1 VTRARTWGAAVVAIA
16 AVAALAVVATRGGPG
31 SGRSGEQ
38 GLRLEQPGS
47 RSDRGVP
54 LHLAL
59 MASRVEGL
67 RGLRFVR
74 PPRVR
79 AISAAELAAFGRRLG
94 QASSRRGSRAPQR
107 LRRPRRLERARIG
120 FEQLAGMLPEQPGSD
135 ATAPGSIEGIDA
147 AYDYVHK
154 RILLVQGAIETRREL
169 QLVLAH
175 ELTHALEDQHLPLRL
190 GASIGLTERAQSHRA
205 LIEGTATFVAARY
218 ASRYLSDQVPVE
230 QRLAGQRSVFAA
242 GGSTPYAVKAANIF
256 DYVDGALFVRGLY
269 RDGWG
274 TVNRA
279 IRRPPTSTQQVL
291 HPRSLRR
298 TSPPQPLH
306 LDLRRLL
313 GGDWHLV
320 GGGPAG
326 EQDVLAILGQGAFGV
341 EIDEA
346 GAGWAGGRFELW
358 RAGDDPA
365 GCEDCAESEIGAV
378 AFRWRHRLDAWEF
391 GRAFFAYMVA
401 GRLGER
407 NGPRSWE
414 LSDGFASLGSTPRS
428 SAIAFAPT
436 EELAR
441 SVARTSARQAAG
453 RSAGAQRQGH
463 PRRIG

>member
-1 VTRARTWGAAVVAIA
+1 VTRARTWAAAVVALA
-16 AVAALAVVATRGGPG
+16 AVATFAVVATRDGPG
-31 SGRSGEQ
+31 SGGNAP
-38 GLRLEQPGS
+38 GLRLQQPGS
-47 RSDRGVP
+47 ASGRGVP
-54 LHLAL
+54 LHLAR
-59 MASRVEGL
+59 MASRVERL
-67 RGLRFVR
+67 RDLRFMR

-79 AISAAELAAFGRRLG
+79 VISAAELAALGRRLG
-94 QASSRRGSRAPQR
+94 EAASRRGRGYPAR
-107 LRRPRRLERARIG
+107 LRRPRRLERAWIG
-120 FEQLAGMLPEQPGSD
+120 FEQLAGILPEQPGSD
-135 ATAPGSIEGIDA
+135 ATAPGSVEGIDA

-190 GASIGLTERAQSHRA
+190 AAAIGLSEKAQSRRA

-230 QRLAGQRSVFAA
+230 QRLAGQRSLFAA

-256 DYVDGALFVRGLY
+256 DYVDGALFVRGLH
-269 RDGWG
+269 RHGWVP
-274 TVNRA
+274 VNRA
-279 IRRPPTSTQQVL
+279 LRHPPTRTQQILHPKGWRSNRRPPPV
-291 HPRSLRR
+291 R
-298 TSPPQPLH
+298 
-306 LDLRRLL
+306 LDLSRLI
-313 GGDWHLV
+313 GGGWHLV

-365 GCEDCAESEIGAV
+365 GCEDCAGSEIGAV
-378 AFRWRHRLDAWEF
+378 AFRWRHRFDAWEF

-407 NGPRSWE
+407 KGPRSWE
-414 LSDGFASLGSTPRS
+414 LSESFASLGDR
-428 SAIAFAPT
+428 
-436 EELAR
+436 L
-441 SVARTSARQAAG
+441 RTDGGAG
-453 RSAGAQRQGH
+453 EVRCPHFRSAGGGAIVARA
-463 PRRIG
+463 PARTRTAIG

>member
-1 VTRARTWGAAVVAIA
+1 MTRARTWPAAVVAIA
-16 AVAALAVVATRGGPG
+16 AAAALAVVATRSDPAPDTREPG
-31 SGRSGEQ
+31 
-38 GLRLEQPGS
+38 LWLHQPGS
-47 RSDRGVP
+47 ASARGTP
-54 LHLAL
+54 LHLPL
-59 MASRVEGL
+59 MASRVERL
-67 RGLRFVR
+67 RGLRFAHPPHVR
-74 PPRVR
+74 V
-79 AISAAELAAFGRRLG
+79 ISAADLAAFGRRLSR
-94 QASSRRGSRAPQR
+94 ASSRRASRAPHG
-107 LRRPRRLERARIG
+107 LRGSRRLERAWIG
-120 FEQLAGMLPEQPGSD
+120 FEQLAGILPEQPGSD

-154 RILLVQGAIETRREL
+154 RILLVQGAVETRREL

-190 GASIGLTERAQSHRA
+190 GASIGLTEKAQSRRA

-218 ASRYLSDQVPVE
+218 ASRYLSDEVTVE

-256 DYVDGALFVRGLY
+256 DYVDGALFVRGLH
-269 RDGWG
+269 RHGWRP
-274 TVNRA
+274 VNGALRHPPTRTQQILHPRA
-279 IRRPPTSTQQVL
+279 WRHSRRPPPV
-291 HPRSLRR
+291 
-298 TSPPQPLH
+298 H
-306 LDLRRLL
+306 LDLAELL
-313 GGDWHLV
+313 GNGWHLV

-341 EIDEA
+341 EIDQA

-365 GCEDCAESEIGAV
+365 GCEDCAQREIGAV

-407 NGPRSWE
+407 IGPRNWE

-428 SAIAFAPT
+428 SAIVFAPS
-436 EELAR
+436 EEVAR
-441 SVARTSARQAAG
+441 SVARASARQAVK
-453 RSAGAQRQGH
+453 RSPRAQRQGH